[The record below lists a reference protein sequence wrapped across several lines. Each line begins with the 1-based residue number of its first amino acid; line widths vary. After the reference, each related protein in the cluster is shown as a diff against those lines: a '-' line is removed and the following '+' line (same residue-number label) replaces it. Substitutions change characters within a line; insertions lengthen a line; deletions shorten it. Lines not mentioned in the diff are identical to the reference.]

1 MEPSSKTVKVVA
13 LLVLIKH
20 RGTLNLTLCAPIHT
34 MPPDSSI
41 VSGGIT
47 SNGIGIRIG
56 DTIPQLNSYSLAVV
70 VVVVDARLVEKKL
83 LLNWTWGS
91 PLCYANETLAG
102 LYGD

>member
-1 MEPSSKTVKVVA
+1 M
-13 LLVLIKH
+13 
-20 RGTLNLTLCAPIHT
+20 TLCAAIHA
-34 MPPDSSI
+34 PPDSSI

-56 DTIPQLNSYSLAVV
+56 DTIPQLNSYSLVV
-70 VVVVDARLVEKKL
+70 VVVVVVVASRKKL

-91 PLCYANETLAG
+91 PLHANETLAG